1 MAAMPR
7 SAAMFL
13 DAKAAAG
20 DEYVDVPGADVAA
33 RRPDTGLPGEILAR
47 AAPVMPGDGVRLLSR
62 PGGAAYGWSGPAS
75 RTCRTR
81 RTSGRG

>member
-20 DEYVDVPGADVAA
+20 DEYVDV
-33 RRPDTGLPGEILAR
+33 RRLDAGLPGGILAR